1 MKYFGSYHYQAS
13 VIQTLDSAIH
23 GINHYP
29 ADTDDYLGNQLNYPV
44 DRYLSSP
51 VESFIHFLNN
61 WGQDFKKGLKF
72 NL

>member
-1 MKYFGSYHYQAS
+1 MNHFCSLAS
-13 VIQTLDSAIH
+13 VVLTFDSAIH
-23 GINHYP
+23 GRNHYP
-29 ADTDDYLGNQLNYPV
+29 ADTDYYLANQLHYLV

-51 VESFIHFLNN
+51 VESSIHLVNN